1 MPKYIIRVKK
11 DQFNE
16 FILEGDYEFL
26 SFLEIL
32 DKYAVSIDTLNNFS
46 IVIDYEIQVPVYLSA
61 LQILKSHSN
70 NEEIIGKRIPLNH
83 YVKGYFIGVQSDI
96 SPGVDKVEYLMENI
110 TTIFQSMNKAFHY
123 DNNYR
128 QVDDS
133 GMVSRKCVIGFSE
146 NLWFEYG
153 IQIGKQKQ
161 AWDIILKDPDAF
173 ITYLEMKCVPQ
184 TQKSI
189 ISNLYENIVT
199 IKRILQKIEI
209 NEEENFKSKLTNQEK
224 EENNFLKSTI
234 EDYLF
239 QFKSQ
244 IKDNDYDCLVNAL
257 LQYFKNGSF
266 PILSQKIK
274 IGKVNKKKF
283 GWALNEIYRTDKSGK
298 LSLEYLRFAN
308 KYLSIFE
315 TVTFDENDYVNS
327 NLYKYFTTKQ

>member
-1 MPKYIIRVKK
+1 MTKYIISVKK
-11 DQFNE
+11 DRLNE
-16 FILEGDYEFL
+16 HLLEGDHDFL
-26 SFLEIL
+26 SFLDIL
-32 DKYAVSIDTLNNFS
+32 DKYTVTLDTLSNFS

-61 LQILKSHSN
+61 LQVLKSHSN
-70 NEEIIGKRIPLNH
+70 NEEIIGKRIPLYH
-83 YVKGYFIGVQSDI
+83 YVNGYFRGVQSDI
-96 SPGVDKVEYLMENI
+96 NPGVDKVEYLLENI
-110 TTIFQSMNKAFHY
+110 TSIFQSMIQPFHY
-123 DNNYR
+123 DNTYR
-128 QVDDS
+128 QIYDS
-133 GMVSRKCVIGFSE
+133 GMVSHLNIIGFSE

-173 ITYLEMKCVPQ
+173 ITYLDMKCVPQ
-184 TQKSI
+184 SQKSI

-244 IKDNDYDCLVNAL
+244 IKENDYDSLVKAL
-257 LQYFKNGSF
+257 MQYFENGSF

-327 NLYKYFTTKQ
+327 NLYKYFTTKL